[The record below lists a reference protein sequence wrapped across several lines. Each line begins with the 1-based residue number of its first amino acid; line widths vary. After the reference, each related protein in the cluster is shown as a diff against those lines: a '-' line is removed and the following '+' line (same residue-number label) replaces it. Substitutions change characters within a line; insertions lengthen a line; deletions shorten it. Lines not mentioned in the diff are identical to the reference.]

1 MKAYYLLPLLL
12 VCLLTAA
19 MHVSAED
26 SLRITAKSVASS
38 KTGDSRETDLT
49 GATAVQNGMRLQ
61 ADRMVIRT
69 EEDQH
74 VLTATG
80 AARLQD
86 AVSIITGDS
95 ITVDSSA
102 KTAEAAGHAV
112 LEMTAKAAEG
122 QTEGTKLV
130 FTADVLSYDYQTH
143 KARLNGHVTLKLP
156 EMSCDFGDAVVEYDW
171 QAGKLTVQPK
181 AVEK

>member
-1 MKAYYLLPLLL
+1 MKVSHLLPLLL

-26 SLRITAKSVASS
+26 GLKITAKSVASS
-38 KTGDSRETDLT
+38 NTGDSRETDLT
-49 GATAVQNGMRLQ
+49 EATAIQNGMKLY

-86 AVSIITGDS
+86 AVSIITGDT
-95 ITVDSSA
+95 ITMDTAA
-102 KTAEAAGHAV
+102 KMAGAAGHAV

-130 FTADVLSYDYQTH
+130 FTADALSYDYQTH
-143 KARLNGHVTLKLP
+143 KARLTGYVTLKLP
-156 EMSCDFGDAVVEYDW
+156 EMSCLFGDAVVEYDW
-171 QAGKLTVQPK
+171 QEGKLMVRPT